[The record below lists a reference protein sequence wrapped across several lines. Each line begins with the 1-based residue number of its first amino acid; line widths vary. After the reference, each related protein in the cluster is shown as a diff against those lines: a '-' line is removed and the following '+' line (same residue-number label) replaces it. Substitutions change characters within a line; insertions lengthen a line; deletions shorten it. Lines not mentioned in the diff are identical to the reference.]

1 MLKKIALVFLVV
13 ILHKPQRSIAQIAN
27 TGMVEQMDSSALGKI
42 TFSGMVDVY
51 YGYDFNEPKGSDRPY
66 FVSSARH
73 NEVNVNLA
81 YLGINYRNEKVR
93 ARFVP
98 GFGTYMNSNYASEA
112 GTLRNIVEAN
122 AGLRLSKN
130 RDIWIDAGVFGSP
143 YTNESAISK
152 DHLMYSRSLAP
163 EYVPYYL
170 TGAKITAPLS
180 KSLTGYVYIL
190 NGWQNITDTNTP
202 LSIGTQLEYRPG
214 KRTLI
219 NFNTFVGDESSPANP
234 DFGMRYFGD
243 VYLIFNPD
251 GKFSM
256 TSCLYGGLQ
265 QRFSF
270 GTSTLQ
276 SWWQINW
283 IGRLKLN
290 QKSSVSARV
299 EFFNDP
305 QEIMLRS
312 ITSEKTSNLASSGI
326 AFNHQINSNALF
338 RLEYRNFLADKNI
351 FSNKNSETNFSNL
364 IITNLCVWF

>member
-1 MLKKIALVFLVV
+1 MHLKISLVFLIVFFGKTQ
-13 ILHKPQRSIAQIAN
+13 LSRAQIAN
-27 TGMVEQMDSSALGKI
+27 TGMIEQMDSSALGKI

-51 YGYDFNEPKGSDRPY
+51 YGYDFNEPTNSDRPY

-81 YLGINYRNEKVR
+81 YLGVNYRNEKIR

-98 GFGTYMNSNYASEA
+98 GFGTYMNSNYAAET
-112 GTLRNIVEAN
+112 GTLKNLVEAN
-122 AGLRLSKN
+122 VGVKLSKS

-163 EYVPYYL
+163 EYVPYFL
-170 TGAKITAPLS
+170 TGVKLSAPLG
-180 KSLTGYVYIL
+180 KKLTGYVYIL

-219 NFNTFVGDESSPANP
+219 NFNTYVGDESSPANP
-234 DFGMRYFGD
+234 DFGMRYFAD
-243 VYLIFNPD
+243 LYMIYNPD

-256 TSCLYGGLQ
+256 TSCIYGGIQ
-265 QRFSF
+265 QRFNL
-270 GTSTLQ
+270 GTSTNQ
-276 SWWQINW
+276 PWWQINW
-283 IGRLKLN
+283 IGRYNFNKKTSISGRL
-290 QKSSVSARV
+290 

-312 ITSEKTSNLASSGI
+312 ITSEKISNIASSGLCI
-326 AFNHQINSNALF
+326 NHKVNSNALF

-351 FSNKNSETNFSNL
+351 FTLNNSESNYSNL
-364 IITNLCVWF
+364 LISSLCVWF

>member
-13 ILHKPQRSIAQIAN
+13 FMHKPQCTFAQIAN
-27 TGMVEQMDSSALGKI
+27 TGMVEQMDSTELGKI

-81 YLGINYRNEKVR
+81 YLGIHYRNEKVR

-98 GFGTYMNSNYASEA
+98 GFGTYMNANYASES
-112 GTLRNIVEAN
+112 GTLRNLVEAN
-122 AGLRLSKN
+122 AGVRISKS

-152 DHLMYSRSLAP
+152 DHLIYSRSFAP

-170 TGAKITAPLS
+170 TGVKLTAPLS

-202 LSIGTQLEYRPG
+202 LSFGTQLEYRPG

-219 NFNTFVGDESSPANP
+219 NFNTYVGDESSPLNP

-243 VYLIFNPD
+243 LYLIFNPE

-256 TSCLYGGLQ
+256 TSCIYGGLQ
-265 QRFSF
+265 QRF
-270 GTSTLQ
+270 TSLTSEMQ
-276 SWWQINW
+276 SWWQVNW
-283 IGRLKLN
+283 IGRYNLN
-290 QKSSVSARV
+290 ARTSISGRV
-299 EFFNDP
+299 EYFNDP

-312 ITSEKTSNLASSGI
+312 ITSEKISNVASCGLGL
-326 AFNHQINSNALF
+326 NHKVNSNAMF

-351 FSNKNSETNFSNL
+351 FTFKNQESNFSNL
-364 IITNLCVWF
+364 IISSLCVWF